1 MTHTLGL
8 QRVWIFE
15 RQYKF
20 SDSTKYKEALDN
32 LRKQQKDL
40 VKSGQAGR
48 IIVPNM
54 LLDNNQSKGRQCR
67 ISLLKQLFVVFNG
80 EVDALLVKVSVSN
93 VEKENSGIE
102 ESIPTTE

>member
-1 MTHTLGL
+1 MTHLDYKSL
-8 QRVWIFE
+8 FFE

-48 IIVPNM
+48 IIVPM
-54 LLDNNQSKGRQCR
+54 LFR
-67 ISLLKQLFVVFNG
+67 
-80 EVDALLVKVSVSN
+80 
-93 VEKENSGIE
+93 
-102 ESIPTTE
+102 